1 MNGAYLHL
9 GIVYLVWG
17 STYLAIRV
25 AVREGSGFPPFSM
38 GASRVILAGLLLL
51 GWAALSRKRV
61 RPTGRELLVLGG
73 SGLLLWSVGN
83 GLVIWA
89 EQRADSSLA
98 ALMVGTMPIW
108 AVLIEAAL
116 DRRRPSPL
124 LLAGLFSGLMGIWL
138 LSAPVLAG
146 GVRADVLSVAA
157 LALAA
162 IAWAMGS
169 VLQTRNP
176 VDLALRVSSGYQHLA
191 GGIGFLVLVLLM
203 REPLPRPQP
212 QALAAW
218 AYLLVFGSL
227 IAFTSYVQTLRQL
240 PMSIATTNAFVNPVI
255 AVILGAA
262 LLQEPITPWNV
273 SGAALV
279 LLAVAGA
286 FRDRQLQ
293 RRRVPGQGEAG

>member
-1 MNGAYLHL
+1 MPGAYLHL

-83 GLVIWA
+83 GLVLWA

-98 ALMVGTMPIW
+98 ALMVGTTPIW

-124 LLAGLFSGLMGIWL
+124 LLAGLFSGLMGIGL

-146 GVRADVLSVAA
+146 GVRADVLSVVA

-169 VLQTRNP
+169 VLQNRNP

-191 GGIGFLVLVLLM
+191 GGMGFLVLVLLM

-218 AYLLVFGSL
+218 GYLLVFGSL
-227 IAFTSYVQTLRQL
+227 IAFTSYVQTLRKL

-293 RRRVPGQGEAG
+293 SRRVPSQGEAG

>member
-1 MNGAYLHL
+1 MTGAYLHL
-9 GIVYLVWG
+9 AIVYLVWG

-51 GWAALSRKRV
+51 AWAALSRKRV
-61 RPTGRELLVLGG
+61 RPTARELRVLAG
-73 SGLLLWSVGN
+73 SGLLLWSAGN

-89 EQRADSSLA
+89 EQRADSALA
-98 ALMVGTMPIW
+98 ALMVGTTPIW

-124 LLAGLFSGLMGIWL
+124 LIGGLLSGLLGIGL

-146 GVRADVLSVAA
+146 GVRADLLSFVA

-162 IAWAMGS
+162 IAWALGS
-169 VLQTRNP
+169 VLQNRNP
-176 VDLALRVSSGYQHLA
+176 VDLPLRVSSGYQHLA
-191 GGIGFLVLVLLM
+191 GGLGFLALVALM
-203 REPLPRPQP
+203 REPLPRPTA
-212 QALAAW
+212 QAWIAW
-218 AYLLVFGSL
+218 GYLVVFGSI
-227 IAFTSYVQTLRQL
+227 IAFTSYVNTLRRL

-255 AVILGAA
+255 AVILGAV
-262 LLQEPITPWNV
+262 LLNEPVTIWNV

-286 FRDRQLQ
+286 FRDRQL
-293 RRRVPGQGEAG
+293 RRGRVPRPGEAA

>member
-1 MNGAYLHL
+1 M
-9 GIVYLVWG
+9 
-17 STYLAIRV
+17 
-25 AVREGSGFPPFSM
+25 
-38 GASRVILAGLLLL
+38 
-51 GWAALSRKRV
+51 
-61 RPTGRELLVLGG
+61 
-73 SGLLLWSVGN
+73 
-83 GLVIWA
+83 IWA

-98 ALMVGTMPIW
+98 ALMVGTTPIW

-124 LLAGLFSGLMGIWL
+124 LLAGLFSGLMGIGL

-146 GVRADVLSVAA
+146 GVRADVLSVVA

-169 VLQTRNP
+169 VLQNRNP

-191 GGIGFLVLVLLM
+191 GGMGFLVLVLLM

-218 AYLLVFGSL
+218 GYLLVFGSL
-227 IAFTSYVQTLRQL
+227 IAFTSYVQTLRKL

-293 RRRVPGQGEAG
+293 SRRVPSHGEAG

>member
-124 LLAGLFSGLMGIWL
+124 LLAGLFSGLMGIGL

>member
-1 MNGAYLHL
+1 MPGAYLHL

-38 GASRVILAGLLLL
+38 GATRVILAGLLLL

-61 RPTGRELLVLGG
+61 RPSRRELLILAG

-89 EQRADSSLA
+89 EQRAASALA
-98 ALMVGTMPIW
+98 ALMVGTTPIW
-108 AVLIEAAL
+108 AVLMEAAL

-124 LLAGLFSGLMGIWL
+124 LLAGLLSGLMGIGL

-146 GVRADVLSVAA
+146 GIRADVLSVVA
-157 LALAA
+157 LGLAS
-162 IAWAMGS
+162 IAWAAGS
-169 VLQTRNP
+169 VLQNRNP
-176 VDLALRVSSGYQHLA
+176 VDLPLRVSSGYQHLA

-218 AYLLVFGSL
+218 GYLLVFGSI
-227 IAFTSYVQTLRQL
+227 IAFTSYVSILRTL
-240 PMSIATTNAFVNPVI
+240 PMSIATSTAFVNPVI
-255 AVILGAA
+255 AVVLGAA

-293 RRRVPGQGEAG
+293 RRRVPSQGDAG

>member
-1 MNGAYLHL
+1 MPGAYLHL

-38 GASRVILAGLLLL
+38 GATRVILAGLLLL

-61 RPTGRELLVLGG
+61 RPSRRELLILAG

-89 EQRADSSLA
+89 EQRAASALA
-98 ALMVGTMPIW
+98 ALMVGTTPIW
-108 AVLIEAAL
+108 AVLMEAAL

-124 LLAGLFSGLMGIWL
+124 LLAGLFSGLMGIGL

-146 GVRADVLSVAA
+146 GVRADVLSVVA

-169 VLQTRNP
+169 VLQNRNP
-176 VDLALRVSSGYQHLA
+176 VNLALRVSSGYQHLA
-191 GGIGFLVLVLLM
+191 GGMGFLVLVLLM

>member
-1 MNGAYLHL
+1 
-9 GIVYLVWG
+9 VV
-17 STYLAIRV
+17 
-25 AVREGSGFPPFSM
+25 
-38 GASRVILAGLLLL
+38 
-51 GWAALSRKRV
+51 
-61 RPTGRELLVLGG
+61 
-73 SGLLLWSVGN
+73 
-83 GLVIWA
+83 
-89 EQRADSSLA
+89 
-98 ALMVGTMPIW
+98 
-108 AVLIEAAL
+108 
-116 DRRRPSPL
+116 
-124 LLAGLFSGLMGIWL
+124 
-138 LSAPVLAG
+138 
-146 GVRADVLSVAA
+146 A
-157 LALAA
+157 LALAS

-169 VLQTRNP
+169 VLQNRNP

-191 GGIGFLVLVLLM
+191 GGLGFLVLVLLM

-218 AYLLVFGSL
+218 GYLLVFGSL
-227 IAFTSYVQTLRQL
+227 IAFTSYVQTLRKL

-293 RRRVPGQGEAG
+293 RRRVPSQGEAG

>member
-1 MNGAYLHL
+1 MSSAYLHL

-61 RPTGRELLVLGG
+61 RLTGRELLVLGG

-83 GLVIWA
+83 GLVLWA

-98 ALMVGTMPIW
+98 ALMVGTTPIW

-124 LLAGLFSGLMGIWL
+124 LLAGLFSGLLGIGL

-146 GVRADVLSVAA
+146 GVRADVLSVVA

-169 VLQTRNP
+169 VLQNRNP

-218 AYLLVFGSL
+218 GYLLVFGSL
-227 IAFTSYVQTLRQL
+227 IAFTSYVQTLRKL

-262 LLQEPITPWNV
+262 LLQEPITPWKV

-293 RRRVPGQGEAG
+293 RSRVPSQGEAG